1 MKGKISNDN
10 RKYEDMV
17 YRTRKIEKEKR
28 RKKNE
33 NQKIKTEEKLR
44 KAVTKE
50 WKLYDEER
58 EGRKGRWQNRK
69 QLDKGE

>member
-17 YRTRKIEKEKR
+17 YRARKIEKKKR
-28 RKKNE
+28 RTKNE
-33 NQKIKTEEKLR
+33 NQKNMAEEKLR
-44 KAVTKE
+44 KTVTKE

-58 EGRKGRWQNRK
+58 EGRKGRWQNKK

>member
-1 MKGKISNDN
+1 MKEKISNDN

-17 YRTRKIEKEKR
+17 YRARKIEKEKR

>member
-1 MKGKISNDN
+1 
-10 RKYEDMV
+10 MV

-33 NQKIKTEEKLR
+33 NQKNMAEEKLR
-44 KAVTKE
+44 KTVTKE